1 MISLKLTFIRM
12 SLCDGVP
19 LMAFKTSLIVG
30 TILIAINHG
39 DLILSQQYPSAW
51 KIILT
56 YVVPY
61 CVSTWGAVSQKKL
74 GASGQLI
81 YNSIDFNS
89 SLSIGSISPVEDE
102 NL

>member
-39 DLILSQQYPSAW
+39 DLILSQQYPPAW
-51 KIILT
+51 KIMLT
-56 YVVPY
+56 YAVPY

-74 GASGQLI
+74 GVDGQRI
-81 YNSIDFNS
+81 HNSIDIDS
-89 SLSIGSISPVEDE
+89 PLSFDPIPQVEDE